1 MKKIIAILILVNTFI
16 YAATTTAEYD
26 IDFSVAGTVAKA
38 TIEKVQEGENY
49 TITLQARAVGIAANM
64 TQNREEAYISQGKI
78 VGSEYIPDVLV
89 VVRKRDDKEKYIVY
103 RFDHDKQIVHKDT
116 AVLEQLRSQSLDI
129 ANMRIV
135 KSEKEVFSSS
145 YVKHDYYAKNDIVSL
160 FFNSGYYI
168 SAMDAGERKKLRA
181 VGIKTEE
188 GNLMVSLPTKGI
200 VIDNMGA
207 SDTHGKNLFGVAL
220 KREIF
225 EKGEGELMV
234 KLDADGFPSRAVMND
249 VALYGDVVGKRRY
262 TSLASNF

>member
-1 MKKIIAILILVNTFI
+1 MKKIIAILILMNTFI
-16 YAATTTAEYD
+16 YAASTTAEYD

-38 TIEKVQEGENY
+38 SIEKVQEGDDY

-64 TQNREEAYISQGKI
+64 TQNRREAYISQGKI
-78 VGSEYIPDVLV
+78 VGSEYVPDVLV

-103 RFDHDKQIVHKDT
+103 RFDHEKQIVHKDT
-116 AVLEQLRSQSLDI
+116 AVLEQVRSQSLDV

-160 FFNSGYYI
+160 FFNSRYYI
-168 SAMDAGERKKLRA
+168 SSMDAGERKKLRA

-188 GNLMVSLPTKGI
+188 GKLMVSLPVKGI
-200 VIDNMGA
+200 VIDNMERVGA
-207 SDTHGKNLFGVAL
+207 NEKNLFGVAL